1 MKHKLIMENW
11 RKAVNESSLDMY
23 AMDLKKFGLSIEDY
37 KRFAKIYQK
46 RMGSIGTIPIER
58 FIESMKDPEKRQYF
72 LQLDPSLDKTT
83 KDFPSDGMVPSTYD
97 GSTHAGGK
105 EQRFS
110 SAPPLQRVEKMYNAL
125 RQMDGQ
131 LVGAKYES
139 ALAAMNELLADLR
152 NL

>member
-1 MKHKLIMENW
+1 MKHKLIVENW
-11 RKAVNESSLDMY
+11 RKAIKESSPDMY
-23 AMDLKKFGLSIEDY
+23 ARDLQKLGLSIEDY

-46 RMGSIGTIPIER
+46 TMGSIGTIPIER

-110 SAPPLQRVEKMYNAL
+110 SAPPKQRVEKMYNAL

-139 ALAAMNELLADLR
+139 AIAAMNELLRSL
-152 NL
+152 

>member
-1 MKHKLIMENW
+1 MKHKLIVENW
-11 RKAVNESSLDMY
+11 RKAIKESSPDMY
-23 AMDLKKFGLSIEDY
+23 ARDLQKLGLSIEDY

-46 RMGSIGTIPIER
+46 TMGSIGTIPIER
-58 FIESMKDPEKRQYF
+58 FVKSMKDPRTRQMYLQMDPNLEKGI
-72 LQLDPSLDKTT
+72 
-83 KDFPSDGMVPSTYD
+83 KDFPSDGMKPSTYD

-105 EQRFS
+105 GQRFS